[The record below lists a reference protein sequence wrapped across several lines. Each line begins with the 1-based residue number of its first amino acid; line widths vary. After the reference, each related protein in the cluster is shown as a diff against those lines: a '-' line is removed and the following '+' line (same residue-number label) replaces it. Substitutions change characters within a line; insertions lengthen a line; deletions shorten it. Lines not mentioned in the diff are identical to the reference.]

1 MEKNVYDYI
10 VIGSGFGGAVSA
22 MRLAEKG
29 YSVLVLEK
37 GKKYNNSDFP
47 KSNKNISKYFWF
59 PKLKCFGFFKL
70 TLFREAFIVSGV
82 GVGGGSLV
90 YANTHLIPKDTYFK
104 NSAWAKFRDWKQ
116 ALFPFYEK
124 ARFMLGTTRN
134 KVYSLADDLLK
145 EVAKDMGRAEY
156 VEGVDVGIY
165 FGDENKKTDPYF
177 KGLGPLRNGCKNC
190 GGCMVGC
197 RHNAKNTLDKNYLFF
212 ALKYGAIIEAEQ
224 QAERIEY
231 DPDAKCYHIHSHSST
246 SWLNKKRKIYTAQ
259 GIIVAGGVLGSLELL
274 FKQKYKYKTLPK
286 LSEHL
291 GNNLRTN
298 SEMLCAVTSDTKLNH
313 GIAISSGFSPD
324 DNTHVEIVKYP
335 DGSGLMKVFATIAA
349 KPSKIAPRFLVL
361 LKNIIKKPDKFLKL
375 LFTKDWAKNTVIF
388 LVMQNIDNAMKMRY
402 RNGLFPGLS
411 IVNNQTNKVPSYIEI
426 GQEVMD
432 RYAEKVNGI
441 SQNAVTEILFD
452 IASTAHILGGCPMG
466 SSSEEGVVNDQ
477 FEVFGYPNMYILD
490 GSIVQGNLGVN
501 PSLTITALSEYAMS
515 LIPTKPGYNKKSLD
529 EQLKQKTENATELCK

>member
-1 MEKNVYDYI
+1 MEKVYDYI
-10 VIGSGFGGAVSA
+10 VIGSGFGGSVSA

-37 GKKYNNSDFP
+37 GKKYENSDFP
-47 KSNKNISKYFWF
+47 NTNKNIPKYFWL
-59 PKLKCFGFFKL
+59 PKLKCFGILKL
-70 TLFREAFIVSGV
+70 TLFKEAFILSGV

-90 YANTHLIPKDTYFK
+90 YANTHLIPKDAYFT
-104 NSAWAKFRDWKQ
+104 NSAWAKFNDWKR
-116 ALFPFYEK
+116 ALLPFYEK

-134 KVYSLADDLLK
+134 QVYSLADDILK
-145 EVAKDMGRAEY
+145 EVAKDMGREKH
-156 VEGVDVGIY
+156 VEGVDVGVY
-165 FGDENKKTDPYF
+165 FGDEDKKTDPYF

-197 RHNAKNTLDKNYLFF
+197 RYNAKNTLDKNYLFF
-212 ALKYGAIIEAEQ
+212 AQQFGAKIEAEHQ
-224 QAERIEY
+224 VEKIEY
-231 DPDAKCYHIHSHSST
+231 NSNTKEYYVHTQSST
-246 SWLNKKRKIYTAQ
+246 SWFNKKRKKYTAK
-259 GIIVAGGVLGSLELL
+259 GIIVAGGVLGTLELL
-274 FKQKYKYKTLPK
+274 FKQKYRYQTLPK

-298 SEMLCAVTSDTKLNH
+298 SEMLCAVTSDRKLNH

-349 KPSKIAPRFLVL
+349 KPSKIVPRFLVL
-361 LKNIIKKPDKFLKL
+361 LKNIIKNPGKFFSL

-388 LVMQNIDNAMKMRY
+388 LVMQNIDSAMKMRY
-402 RNGLFPGLS
+402 KNGLFSRLV
-411 IVNNQTNKVPSYIEI
+411 IENNQANKVPSYIEI

-432 RYAEKVNGI
+432 RYAEKVNGV

-466 SSSEEGVVNDQ
+466 TSSVEGVVNEK
-477 FEVFGYPNMYILD
+477 FEVFGYPNMHILD

-515 LIPTKPGYNKKSLD
+515 LIPLKAGYTKESLD
-529 EQLKQKTENATELCK
+529 EQLKQKTENATQLCK